1 MRITALPLGSTQTGH
16 LATTT
21 FGTNT
26 LLLGRDMLPRAGRA
40 AALAAAASTQQV
52 VIVAE
57 DPDRVPARAWA
68 DPEVEVMLVLGC
80 DLEPRGL
87 DWLPLGAR
95 LEQRDDGPPVLHEI
109 GRPAVTLR

>member
-1 MRITALPLGSTQTGH
+1 MRIAALPLGSTQTGH

-26 LLLGRDMLPRAGRA
+26 LLLGRDMLPRAERA

-57 DPDRVPARAWA
+57 GLDRVPARAWS
-68 DPEVEVMLVLGC
+68 DPEVEVMLVLAC
-80 DLEPRGL
+80 DLEPREL
-87 DWLPLGAR
+87 DRLPLGAR
-95 LEQRDDGPPVLHEI
+95 LERQDDGLLVLHEV